1 MDYFFSAIFAEHS
14 FVNVS
19 GNTTAN
25 FLTKKK
31 KKTIILS
38 KAKKLLS

>member
-19 GNTTAN
+19 GNTTAS

-31 KKTIILS
+31 KSVILS
-38 KAKKLLS
+38 KVKKLLS